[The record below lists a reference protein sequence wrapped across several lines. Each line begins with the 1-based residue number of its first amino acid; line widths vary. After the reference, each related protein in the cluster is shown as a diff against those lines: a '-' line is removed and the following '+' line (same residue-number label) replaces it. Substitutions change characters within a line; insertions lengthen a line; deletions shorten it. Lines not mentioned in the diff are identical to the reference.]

1 MKYEQILEEVKIR
14 AQLDNLQQAAE
25 VSRAV
30 LEALGERLFN
40 NEADDLAAQLPEQL
54 AQSLRGH
61 QSRAFGLDEFLA
73 MIAGKTDASPDQA
86 EHYAGTVIAVMKKF
100 ISEGELYDVQAQLPK
115 EFSRLFGVG
124 PGEIRK
130 PGLSGER

>member
-61 QSRAFGLDEFLA
+61 QSRAFGLDEVLA

-100 ISEGELYDVQAQLPK
+100 ISEGELHDVQAQLPK

>member
-1 MKYEQILEEVKIR
+1 
-14 AQLDNLQQAAE
+14 LDYGE
-25 VSRAV
+25 
-30 LEALGERLFN
+30 ERLMSDQRVIGVIP
-40 NEADDLAAQLPEQL
+40 ARWASTRLP
-54 AQSLRGH
+54 GKP
-61 QSRAFGLDEFLA
+61 LA

-100 ISEGELYDVQAQLPK
+100 ISEGELHDVQAQLPK